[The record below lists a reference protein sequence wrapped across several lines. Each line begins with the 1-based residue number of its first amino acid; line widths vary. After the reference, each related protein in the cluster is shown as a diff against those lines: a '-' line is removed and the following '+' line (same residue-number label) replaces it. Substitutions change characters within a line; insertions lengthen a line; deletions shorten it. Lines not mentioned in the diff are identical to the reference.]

1 MKELVEFRIIMRY
14 AHLLFRDDEG
24 VNLGDTVKVVKI
36 DKNDPRFNVIGEL
49 QKKAREN
56 DNLFFSCFDYKRIY
70 TETEINN
77 ARWFQMFRTR
87 HFEPTGEE
95 CGTVYDES
103 SACPICGSGAKQLSP
118 LKLKR
123 SSIPKADMAETIAW
137 GDETIV
143 SERFVEMVKDNNLKG
158 MDFEPVISSANRGQK
173 LNYYQVRPQYYL
185 DFSEKSVFGQDPFNL
200 SGEFPGCT
208 LEGVQP
214 DGTLVKKVIPPEIYK
229 CPNGDNVGLRSLS
242 EIYIKTNPI
251 LNDLDFFAS
260 KQTLGGREGLI
271 RQHHLFFCS
280 NRMMRLIKENNL
292 KGFKFEV
299 AHIVDE

>member
-1 MKELVEFRIIMRY
+1 MKEFVEFRINMEY

-24 VNLGDTVKVVKI
+24 TNLGDSVKVVRM
-36 DKNDPRFNVIGEL
+36 DKNDPRFNIIGEL
-49 QKKAREN
+49 QKKALEKF
-56 DNLFFSCFDYKRIY
+56 DLFFTSFDYKRSY

-77 ARWFQMFRTR
+77 AEWFQMFRTR

-123 SSIPKADMAETIAW
+123 SSIPKADMAESIAW

-143 SERFVEMVKDNNLKG
+143 SERFVNMVKDNNLKG

-214 DGTLVKKVIPPEIYK
+214 DGTTYKEVIPPEIYK
-229 CPNGDNVGLRSLS
+229 CPNGDNMGLRILS
-242 EIYIKTNPI
+242 EVYIKTSPI
-251 LNDLDFFAS
+251 LDDLDFFAS
-260 KQTLGGREGLI
+260 KQTVGGRGGLI

>member
-1 MKELVEFRIIMRY
+1 MKEFVEFRIRMEY

-24 VNLGDTVKVVKI
+24 TNLGDSVKVVRI
-36 DKNDPRFNVIGEL
+36 DKNDPRFNAIGEL

-56 DNLFFSCFDYKRIY
+56 NDLFFTCFDYRRSY

-77 ARWFQMFRTR
+77 AEWFQMFRTR

-118 LKLKR
+118 LRLRR

-137 GDETIV
+137 ADETIV
-143 SERFVEMVKDNNLKG
+143 SERFVKMVKDNKLKG
-158 MDFEPVISSANRGQK
+158 VDFEPVISSANRGQK
-173 LNYYQVRPQYYL
+173 LNFYQIRPQYYL
-185 DFSEKSVFGQDPFNL
+185 DFSEKTVFGKDPFHL
-200 SGEFPGCT
+200 SGECS
-208 LEGVQP
+208 
-214 DGTLVKKVIPPEIYK
+214 
-229 CPNGDNVGLRSLS
+229 NGDNIPDILS
-242 EIYIKTNPI
+242 EAYMRSNPV
-251 LNDLDFFAS
+251 LKDLDFFAS
-260 KQTLGGREGLI
+260 RQTVGGRGGLI

-280 NRMMRLIKENNL
+280 NRMMKLIKDNNL

>member
-1 MKELVEFRIIMRY
+1 MKEIVEFRIIMRY

-24 VNLGDTVKVVKI
+24 TNLGDSVKVVRI
-36 DKNDPRFNVIGEL
+36 DKNDPRFNAIGEL

-56 DNLFFSCFDYKRIY
+56 NALFFTCFDYKRSY

-77 ARWFQMFRTR
+77 AEWFLMFRTR

-95 CGTVYDES
+95 CGTIYDES

-123 SSIPKADMAETIAW
+123 SSIPKADMAESIAW

-143 SERFVEMVKDNNLKG
+143 SERFVNMVKDNNLKG

-173 LNYYQVRPQYYL
+173 LNYYQVRPQCYL
-185 DFSEKSVFGQDPFNL
+185 DFSKKTVFGQTPFNL

-229 CPNGDNVGLRSLS
+229 CPNGDNMGLRILS
-242 EIYIKTNPI
+242 EVYIKTSPI
-251 LNDLDFFAS
+251 LDDLDFFAS
-260 KQTLGGREGLI
+260 KQTVGGRGGVI

>member
-1 MKELVEFRIIMRY
+1 MKEFVEFRIIMEY

-24 VNLGDTVKVVKI
+24 TNLGDSVKVVRI
-36 DKNDPRFNVIGEL
+36 DKNDPRFNAIGEL

-56 DNLFFSCFDYKRIY
+56 NDLFFTCFDYRRSY

-77 ARWFQMFRTR
+77 AKWFQIFQTR
-87 HFEPTGEE
+87 HFEPAGEE
-95 CGTVYDES
+95 CGTIYDES

-118 LKLKR
+118 LRLRR
-123 SSIPKADMAETIAW
+123 SSIPKADMAVTIAW

-143 SERFVEMVKDNNLKG
+143 SERFVKMVKDNKLKG
-158 MDFEPVISSANRGQK
+158 LDFEPVISSANSGQK

-208 LEGVQP
+208 MECVQP
-214 DGTLVKKVIPPEIYK
+214 DGTIVKEVFPPEIYK
-229 CPNGDNVGLRSLS
+229 CPNGDNMGLCLLS
-242 EIYIKTNPI
+242 EAYIKSDSV
-251 LNDLDFFAS
+251 LKDLDFFAS
-260 KQTLGGREGLI
+260 RQTVGGRGGLI

-280 NRMMRLIKENNL
+280 NRMMKLIKDNNL

>member
-24 VNLGDTVKVVKI
+24 TNLGDSVKVVRI
-36 DKNDPRFNVIGEL
+36 DKNDPRFNAIGEL

-56 DNLFFSCFDYKRIY
+56 NALFFTCFDYKRSY

-77 ARWFQMFRTR
+77 AEWFLMFRTR

-95 CGTVYDES
+95 CGTIYDES

-123 SSIPKADMAETIAW
+123 SSIPKADMAESIAW

-143 SERFVEMVKDNNLKG
+143 SERFVNMVKDNNLKG

-173 LNYYQVRPQYYL
+173 LNYYQVRPQCYL
-185 DFSEKSVFGQDPFNL
+185 DFSKKTVFGQTPFNL

-229 CPNGDNVGLRSLS
+229 CPNGDNMGLRILS
-242 EIYIKTNPI
+242 EVYIKTSPI
-251 LNDLDFFAS
+251 LDDLDFFAS
-260 KQTLGGREGLI
+260 KQTVGGRGGVI

-292 KGFKFEV
+292 KGFKFEI

>member
-1 MKELVEFRIIMRY
+1 MKEIVEFRIIMRY

-24 VNLGDTVKVVKI
+24 TNLGDSVKVVRI
-36 DKNDPRFNVIGEL
+36 DKNDPRFNAIGDL

-56 DNLFFSCFDYKRIY
+56 NDLFFTCFDYRRSY

-77 ARWFQMFRTR
+77 AKWFLMFRTR

-95 CGTVYDES
+95 CGTIYDES

-123 SSIPKADMAETIAW
+123 SSIPKADMAESIAW

-143 SERFVEMVKDNNLKG
+143 SERFVNMVKDNNLKG

-173 LNYYQVRPQYYL
+173 LNYYQVRPQCYL
-185 DFSEKSVFGQDPFNL
+185 DFSKKTVFGQTPFNL
-200 SGEFPGCT
+200 SGVFPGCT

-229 CPNGDNVGLRSLS
+229 CPNGDNMGLRILS
-242 EIYIKTNPI
+242 EVYIKTSPI
-251 LNDLDFFAS
+251 LDDLDFFAS
-260 KQTLGGREGLI
+260 KQTVGGRGGVI

>member
-1 MKELVEFRIIMRY
+1 MKEIVEFRIIMRY

-24 VNLGDTVKVVKI
+24 TNLGDSVKVVRI
-36 DKNDPRFNVIGEL
+36 DKNDPRFNAIGEL

-56 DNLFFSCFDYKRIY
+56 NALFFTCFDYKRSY

-77 ARWFQMFRTR
+77 AEWFLMFRTR

-95 CGTVYDES
+95 CGTIYDES

-123 SSIPKADMAETIAW
+123 SSIPKADMAESIAW

-143 SERFVEMVKDNNLKG
+143 SERFVNMVKDNNLKG

-173 LNYYQVRPQYYL
+173 LNYYQVRPQCYL
-185 DFSEKSVFGQDPFNL
+185 DFSKKTVFGQTPFNL

-229 CPNGDNVGLRSLS
+229 CPNGDNMGLCLLT
-242 EIYIKTNPI
+242 EAYIKSDSV
-251 LNDLDFFAS
+251 LNGLDFFAS
-260 KQTLGGREGLI
+260 KQTIGGRRGVI
-271 RQHHLFFCS
+271 RQDHLFFCS

>member
-24 VNLGDTVKVVKI
+24 TNLGDSVKVVRI
-36 DKNDPRFNVIGEL
+36 DKNDPRFNAIGEL

-56 DNLFFSCFDYKRIY
+56 NALFFTCFDYKRSY

-77 ARWFQMFRTR
+77 AEWFLMFRTR

-95 CGTVYDES
+95 CGTIYDES

-123 SSIPKADMAETIAW
+123 SSIPKADMAESIAW

-143 SERFVEMVKDNNLKG
+143 SERFVNMVKDNNLKG

-173 LNYYQVRPQYYL
+173 LNYYQVRPQCYL
-185 DFSEKSVFGQDPFNL
+185 DFSKKTVFGQTPFNL

-229 CPNGDNVGLRSLS
+229 CPNGDNMGLRILS
-242 EIYIKTNPI
+242 EVYIKTSPI
-251 LNDLDFFAS
+251 LDDLDFFAS
-260 KQTLGGREGLI
+260 KQTVGGRGGVI

>member
-1 MKELVEFRIIMRY
+1 MKEIVEFRIIMRY

-24 VNLGDTVKVVKI
+24 TNLGDSVKVVRI
-36 DKNDPRFNVIGEL
+36 DKNDPRFNAIGEL

-56 DNLFFSCFDYKRIY
+56 NALFFTCFEYKRSY

-77 ARWFQMFRTR
+77 AEWFQMFQTR
-87 HFEPTGEE
+87 HFEPSGEE
-95 CGTVYDES
+95 CGTIYDES

-123 SSIPKADMAETIAW
+123 SSIPKADMAVTIAW
-137 GDETIV
+137 GDEKVV
-143 SERFVEMVKDNNLKG
+143 SERFVNLVRDNNLKG

-185 DFSEKSVFGQDPFNL
+185 DFSKKTVFGQNPFDL
-200 SGEFPGCT
+200 SGKFPGCT

-229 CPNGDNVGLRSLS
+229 CPNGDNMGLCLLT
-242 EIYIKTNPI
+242 EAYIKSDSV
-251 LNDLDFFAS
+251 LNGLDFFAS
-260 KQTLGGREGLI
+260 KQTVGGRGGVI
-271 RQHHLFFCS
+271 RQDHLFFCS

-292 KGFKFEV
+292 KGFKFEI

>member
-24 VNLGDTVKVVKI
+24 TNLGDSVKVVRI
-36 DKNDPRFNVIGEL
+36 DKNDPRFNAIGEL

-56 DNLFFSCFDYKRIY
+56 NALFFTCFDYKRSY

-77 ARWFQMFRTR
+77 AEWFLMFRTR

-95 CGTVYDES
+95 CGTIYDES

-123 SSIPKADMAETIAW
+123 SSIPKADMAESIAW

-143 SERFVEMVKDNNLKG
+143 SERFVNMVKDNNLKG

-173 LNYYQVRPQYYL
+173 LNYYQVRPQCYL
-185 DFSEKSVFGQDPFNL
+185 DFSKKTVFGQTPFNL
-200 SGEFPGCT
+200 SGKVPGCT

-229 CPNGDNVGLRSLS
+229 CPNGDNMGLRILS
-242 EIYIKTNPI
+242 EVYIKTSPI
-251 LNDLDFFAS
+251 LDDLDFFAS
-260 KQTLGGREGLI
+260 KQTVGGRGGVI

>member
-1 MKELVEFRIIMRY
+1 MKEFVEFRINMEY

-24 VNLGDTVKVVKI
+24 TNLGDTVKVVRI
-36 DKNDPRFNVIGEL
+36 EKNDPRFNVIGEL
-49 QKKAREN
+49 QKKAREKN
-56 DNLFFSCFDYKRIY
+56 DLFFSCFEYKRSY

-77 ARWFQMFRTR
+77 AEWFQMFQTR
-87 HFEPTGEE
+87 HFEPSGEE
-95 CGTVYDES
+95 
-103 SACPICGSGAKQLSP
+103 
-118 LKLKR
+118 R
-123 SSIPKADMAETIAW
+123 SSIPKADMAVTIAW
-137 GDETIV
+137 GDEKVV
-143 SERFVEMVKDNNLKG
+143 SERFVNLVRDNNLKG

-185 DFSEKSVFGQDPFNL
+185 DFSKKTVFGRTPFDL
-200 SGEFPGCT
+200 SGKVPGYT

-229 CPNGDNVGLRSLS
+229 CPNGDNMGLCLLT
-242 EIYIKTNPI
+242 EAYIKSDSV
-251 LNDLDFFAS
+251 LNGLDFFAS
-260 KQTLGGREGLI
+260 KQTIGGRRGVI
-271 RQHHLFFCS
+271 RQDHLFFCS

>member
-24 VNLGDTVKVVKI
+24 TNLGDSVKVVRI
-36 DKNDPRFNVIGEL
+36 DKNDPRFNAIGEL

-56 DNLFFSCFDYKRIY
+56 NDLFFTCFDYRRSY

-77 ARWFQMFRTR
+77 AKWFLMFRTR

-95 CGTVYDES
+95 CGTIYDES

-123 SSIPKADMAETIAW
+123 SSIPKVDMAETIAW

-143 SERFVEMVKDNNLKG
+143 SERFVDMVKDNNLKG

-173 LNYYQVRPQYYL
+173 LNYYQVRPLCYL
-185 DFSEKSVFGQDPFNL
+185 DLSKKSVFGQDPFNL

-214 DGTLVKKVIPPEIYK
+214 DGTLVKKVIPPKVYK
-229 CPNGDNVGLRSLS
+229 CPNGDNMGLRILS
-242 EIYIKTNPI
+242 EIYIITRPI
-251 LNDLDFFAS
+251 LDDLDFFAS
-260 KQTLGGREGLI
+260 RQTVGGREGLI

-280 NRMMRLIKENNL
+280 NRMMKLIKENNL